1 MASKLLLSFFC
12 CIFTCTLSA
21 KESNMLDFLKSLE
34 PTMKKINVSL
44 DNNSLEYVSLSYN
57 PTKRNLNYKNLE
69 FKTYGDNKISKKG
82 YVVVRIRNLSDSKQN
97 KIFLFDPKT
106 YILIASANM
115 VNADVPNLK
124 KIPKFSIED
133 FIDVIYKFNNYLI
146 ENKYN
151 KDFGLDAKYLESLG
165 ISKDYKNIELMF
177 SYDYSWD
184 WLDSLRFGAIYI
196 FEMDLR
202 TKDFQK
208 VKFYK

>member
-1 MASKLLLSFFC
+1 
-12 CIFTCTLSA
+12 
-21 KESNMLDFLKSLE
+21 
-34 PTMKKINVSL
+34 MKNINVTL
-44 DNNSLEYVSLSYN
+44 YDYSLEYVSLRYN
-57 PTKRNLNYKNLE
+57 PIERNPNYKALK

-184 WLDSLRFGAIYI
+184 YLDSLILGAIYV
-196 FEMDLR
+196 FDMDLLNM
-202 TKDFQK
+202 
-208 VKFYK
+208 KFKKREFYN

>member
-1 MASKLLLSFFC
+1 MVSKLLLSFFC

-44 DNNSLEYVSLSYN
+44 DNYSLEYVSLSYN

-106 YILIASANM
+106 YILIAYANM
-115 VNADVPNLK
+115 VSADVPNLK

-151 KDFGLDAKYLESLG
+151 KDFGLSAKYLGSLG
-165 ISKDYKNIELMF
+165 ISKDYKNIELLF
-177 SYDYSWD
+177 YYGYSWD
-184 WLDSLRFGAIYI
+184 HLDSLRFGAIYI
-196 FEMDLR
+196 FEMDLQ
-202 TKDFQK
+202 TKEFQK

>member
-1 MASKLLLSFFC
+1 MTNKLFLYLCICCSIFSSVSF
-12 CIFTCTLSA
+12 A
-21 KESNMLDFLKSLE
+21 KELNMLDFLKSLE

-115 VNADVPNLK
+115 LSADVPNLK
-124 KIPKFSIED
+124 K
-133 FIDVIYKFNNYLI
+133 N
-146 ENKYN
+146 
-151 KDFGLDAKYLESLG
+151 
-165 ISKDYKNIELMF
+165 SKIFYR
-177 SYDYSWD
+177 
-184 WLDSLRFGAIYI
+184 RFYWRYI
-196 FEMDLR
+196 
-202 TKDFQK
+202 
-208 VKFYK
+208 